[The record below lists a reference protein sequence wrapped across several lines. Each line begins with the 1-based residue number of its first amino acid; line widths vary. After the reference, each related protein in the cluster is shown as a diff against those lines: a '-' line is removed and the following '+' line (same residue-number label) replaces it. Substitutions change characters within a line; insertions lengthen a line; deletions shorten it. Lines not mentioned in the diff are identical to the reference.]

1 MKLRYLFLLF
11 LSLSKTGAAQY
22 ADTAKVYRIGIFANL
37 FLDSSFTNSKYKFS
51 NQMPRHILPGLDFTE
66 GSMMAFDSLM
76 VQQKVKACFFD
87 LRSQEQSI
95 SNLRQKNMF
104 DSLDLIIGAVAGVEY
119 RQLADIA
126 FQKNIPFVS
135 STFPNDGGV
144 TNNPYTIIIN
154 STLPVHCEAIYNYL
168 LRSNPT
174 SNIVYIRKKGQQED
188 RLYGYFNNYNKTSS
202 GGSLLKWKTLNVT
215 DSLKANELAAN
226 LDSSSANIVICGSL
240 DEKFGTQ
247 VIAACHQLNKK
258 YELQITGMPTWESM
272 KELNKPD
279 WKELTIIYSTT
290 YYNTASQF
298 ANNFTKSFTEK
309 TFGRPSD
316 LAYKGFEITWN
327 FVNLLLKYDKRMLQN
342 LNDKTFKVFTDFDFR
357 AVLNKT
363 SGKAD
368 YIENKRIFIL
378 KRSNGLLSRM
388 N

>member
-11 LSLSKTGAAQY
+11 LSLSKTGIAQEIDS
-22 ADTAKVYRIGIFANL
+22 ARVYRIGIFANL
-37 FLDSSFTNSKYKFS
+37 FLDSSFTNSKYRFN
-51 NQMPRHILPGLDFTE
+51 NQMPRHILPGLDFAE
-66 GSMMAFDSLM
+66 GSLMAFDSLM
-76 VQQKVKACFFD
+76 VQQKVNAYFFD

-95 SNLRQKNMF
+95 TNLRQKNIF
-104 DSLDLIIGAVAGVEY
+104 DSLDLMIGAVAGVEY

-126 FQKNIPFVS
+126 FQKNIPFIS

-188 RLYGYFNNYNKTSS
+188 RLAGYFNNYNKTSS
-202 GGSLLKWKTLNVT
+202 GGSLLKWKTLNIT
-215 DSLKANELAAN
+215 DSVKVNELAAN
-226 LDSSSANIVICGSL
+226 LDSTSANIVICGSL

-247 VIAACHQLNKK
+247 VIAACHQLKKK
-258 YELQITGMPTWESM
+258 YDLQITGMPTWESM
-272 KELNKPD
+272 KELNNPD

-309 TFGRPSD
+309 SFGRPSD

-327 FVNLLLKYDKRMLQN
+327 FVNLLLKHDKRMMQN
-342 LNDKTFKVFTDFDFR
+342 LTDKTFKVFTDFDFR
-357 AVLNKT
+357 AVINKT

-378 KRSNGLLSRM
+378 KRTNGLISRM